1 MANYYRSVARSNRRV
16 LFLQVDSC
24 NMHWNSIRQ
33 TSLSCHFHHSSLT
46 VCPAPDASRRA
57 RTCLASH
64 ATALLPITP
73 PGPATGDSEVEGLLN
88 ESETLAALFAQK
100 CDWWVYVRYKVL
112 FPLWNLDPY
121 QSASY
126 IAHNRGCPRNT
137 HSKLRPFLSIPPTNF
152 EVPVSHGPQTLGFSS
167 L

>member
-1 MANYYRSVARSNRRV
+1 
-16 LFLQVDSC
+16 
-24 NMHWNSIRQ
+24 MHWNSIRQ
-33 TSLSCHFHHSSLT
+33 TSLSRHFHHSSLT

-100 CDWWVYVRYKVL
+100 PKSELGPWMDAWGLGRTSECDEESTSEY
-112 FPLWNLDPY
+112 D
-121 QSASY
+121 AEHEE
-126 IAHNRGCPRNT
+126 A
-137 HSKLRPFLSIPPTNF
+137 
-152 EVPVSHGPQTLGFSS
+152 
-167 L
+167 